1 MAAKDAKNSK
11 MVAKDANNGKMV
23 VKDAN
28 NNKMKGLL
36 KGLRY
41 ISQIF
46 DDNKDQEMQIGLP
59 TDVKHVAHIGW
70 DGPSTASSPSWMN
83 EFQAPPGFQQ
93 SAPLGNGDMKEDYGV
108 KWVSEDSSQKSSR
121 GARSPAHDMPDLPKS
136 SRRHSSNGHGGG
148 GTDSPKKEKSD
159 KVKHTRR
166 SSKNREISDSSTR
179 GIQQS
184 MDPSQGSKSP
194 QNLPDIPKKT
204 RRKKSKDSSIGSPS
218 GSRRSKH
225 HASSETCTSPGHQS
239 ATISQRSFQE
249 GEDKGFT

>member
-11 MVAKDANNGKMV
+11 MVVKDANNGKMV

-108 KWVSEDSSQKSSR
+108 KWVSEDFK
-121 GARSPAHDMPDLPKS
+121 P
-136 SRRHSSNGHGGG
+136 
-148 GTDSPKKEKSD
+148 EK
-159 KVKHTRR
+159 
-166 SSKNREISDSSTR
+166 
-179 GIQQS
+179 
-184 MDPSQGSKSP
+184 
-194 QNLPDIPKKT
+194 
-204 RRKKSKDSSIGSPS
+204 
-218 GSRRSKH
+218 
-225 HASSETCTSPGHQS
+225 
-239 ATISQRSFQE
+239 F
-249 GEDKGFT
+249 KGC

>member
-1 MAAKDAKNSK
+1 MA
-11 MVAKDANNGKMV
+11 AKDANNGKMV
-23 VKDAN
+23 VKDAT

-46 DDNKDQEMQIGLP
+46 DENKDQEMQIGLP

-83 EFQAPPGFQQ
+83 EFQAPPGFEQ
-93 SAPLGNGDMKEDYGV
+93 SPPLGNGETKEDSRV
-108 KWVSEDSSQKSSR
+108 KWVSEDSSRKGSR
-121 GARSPAHDMPDLPKS
+121 GARSPGHDVPDLPKS
-136 SRRHSSNGHGGG
+136 SRRHSSNGHGVGG
-148 GTDSPKKEKSD
+148 PDSPKRGKSD
-159 KVKHTRR
+159 KPKQTRR
-166 SSKNREISDSSTR
+166 SSKNKDTSDSSIR
-179 GIQQS
+179 GIRQS
-184 MDPSQGSKSP
+184 TDPSQDSESP

-204 RRKKSKDSSIGSPS
+204 QRKKSKDSSFGGTS

-239 ATISQRSFQE
+239 ATISQNSF
-249 GEDKGFT
+249 